1 MYAFAGHSEC
11 VTRTSSRSAGF
22 ALITIGTLLWG
33 TGGVAG
39 SLVAGNSTLPLPSVS
54 AVRLLAG
61 GTLLLAAAAATGR
74 TQRMPRTP
82 ASARRIAA
90 TAALTAVMTAAYF
103 QSLALAGV
111 AVATALSLGIA
122 PLCVASYTAIR
133 TRRMPAPRILAALT
147 AGTAGLALVCGAP
160 QDRTSPA
167 ALACGVGLAAVS
179 GVAFAALTIMNR
191 RVVPGLTPAPLLG
204 ISFVLA
210 GLISLAWSLPAGIDL
225 GSLNGTAWGALGVL
239 ILFQTT
245 VGYLAFYAGL
255 QRGVSS
261 TAAAVLSLLEPV
273 AATVLAIVLLG
284 QHLAILAGAGIVI
297 LLAAVLLVREPD
309 AAARTT
315 TAGSTPD
322 ACMPA
327 DGTAA
332 PGRPHQSRGGS
343 HSPDRGRS
351 HRRDRLRRDC
361 THLHGPARIRRKRPV
376 TTKR

>member
-1 MYAFAGHSEC
+1 MHAFAGHSGC

-39 SLVAGNSTLPLPSVS
+39 SLVAGNSTLPLVSVS

-122 PLCVASYTAIR
+122 PLSVAGYTAIR

-147 AGTAGLALVCGAP
+147 AGTAGLALVCRAP
-160 QDRTSPA
+160 QDRTSSA
-167 ALACGVGLAAVS
+167 ALACGVVLAAVS

-210 GLISLAWSLPAGIDL
+210 GLISLAWSLPAGIGL

-239 ILFQTT
+239 TLFQTT

-255 QRGVSS
+255 QTGVSS

-284 QHLAILAGAGIVI
+284 QHLALLAGAGIVI

-315 TAGSTPD
+315 TAGNTPE

-332 PGRPHQSRGGS
+332 QGRPHQSRGGN
-343 HSPDRGRS
+343 HSPGRGRS
-351 HRRDRLRRDC
+351 HRRDRLRRYC
-361 THLHGPARIRRKRPV
+361 THPHGPARIRRKRPV
-376 TTKR
+376 MTKR

>member
-1 MYAFAGHSEC
+1 MHAFTGHSGC
-11 VTRTSSRSAGF
+11 VTRTMSRSAGF

-39 SLVAGNSTLPLPSVS
+39 SLVAGNSTLPLLSVS

-74 TQRMPRTP
+74 TRRMPRTP

-90 TAALTAVMTAAYF
+90 TAVLTTVMTAAFF

-111 AVATALSLGIA
+111 AVATTVSLGIA
-122 PLCVASYTAIR
+122 PLSVAGYTAIR
-133 TRRMPAPRILAALT
+133 TRRMPAPRILAALA
-147 AGTAGLALVCGAP
+147 AGMVGLALVCGAP
-160 QDRTSPA
+160 HARTSPA
-167 ALACGVGLAAVS
+167 ALAWGVVLAAVS
-179 GVAFAALTIMNR
+179 GVGFAALTIMNR

-239 ILFQTT
+239 TVFQTT

-261 TAAAVLSLLEPV
+261 IAAAVLSLLEPV

-284 QHLAILAGAGIVI
+284 QHLALLAGAGIVI

-309 AAARTT
+309 AAARNT
-315 TAGSTPD
+315 TAE
-322 ACMPA
+322 
-327 DGTAA
+327 A
-332 PGRPHQSRGGS
+332 PGVDGGLEPQQTSDAAMTSARSSSTGSLPGCSISAAVGCRHEHARG
-343 HSPDRGRS
+343 
-351 HRRDRLRRDC
+351 L
-361 THLHGPARIRRKRPV
+361 PARGAV
-376 TTKR
+376 LG